1 MLDALEALRES
12 LAPHYDIE
20 RQIGAGGMARVF
32 LAVEQHPHR
41 RVAIKVIDPEL
52 SNRLLRERFIREV
65 ELSSKLSHPHIVP
78 IFSAGEAAGLFYY
91 VMPYV
96 EGESLRHRL
105 LRERK
110 LPLEVA
116 LHVTRDVADA
126 LAFAHAQGIIH
137 RDIKPENILLSGEH
151 AIVAD
156 FGIARAISAAG
167 ALTLTQTGQSIGS
180 PGYMSPEQA
189 LGTGDLDARTDVYSL
204 GCVLFEMLAG
214 EPPVPS
220 LAERVIHNWGALES
234 SDALRRV
241 EGGVVR
247 AVKHA
252 ISKALAPLP
261 DERFATAAEFAAALG
276 GSAHRSSVPA
286 RGILA
291 SRRGRRIVLGTG
303 TLAAAAAAV
312 ILAVRRPAAG
322 LNDRRVVVAV
332 IENHTGD
339 PAFDNLGH
347 MAADWVTQGLAQTGL
362 VEVVPSMSVMTASR
376 ASGGHGPGHLDAA
389 GLRALGRETG
399 AGTVVWGAY
408 YRQGDSV
415 RFQVQI
421 SAAKD
426 GTVLRALDP
435 VAGPLGQPL
444 SAVEALRQ
452 RVMAALATLFDS
464 RLNRWATT
472 ASQPPNFQAYQE
484 FIAGL
489 DRFVQFDMR
498 GAIAHFERASAV
510 DTAFRL
516 PLIFAANAH
525 MNVGEFAAA
534 DAIGH
539 ALERHSGRLAPLDR
553 AYLAWVLAT
562 CRGDRAEALRAS
574 RAMASLAPASETLYL
589 VAEDARALNRPREA
603 VDALVALGPDRGF
616 TRGWWVYWD
625 ELTTALHLLGD
636 HRAELKQALEG
647 ARRFPDN
654 PQVLMTQVRAL
665 AALGRADE
673 VMQRLAAS
681 VNLPAMQGWTPA
693 DGMVV
698 AALELRAHG
707 HAAAGDAAL
716 AQARDWLAGRSA
728 AEAASEEHRLR
739 VALVSYIAGRLADAQ
754 RQFQLLAAP
763 DRLGRSDSLGAAG
776 AAAVTGDGWDQLD
789 YVGYLGVIAARQ
801 GNREPA
807 LRVDRTLADL
817 KRPYSFG
824 RHTVWRAR
832 IQALLGERDVA
843 VGLLREA
850 IAQGYPH
857 AHALHTD
864 LAFDSLRNYPPFVEL
879 LKPKE

>member
-1 MLDALEALRES
+1 MSDIIDTWRAR
-12 LAPHYDIE
+12 LAPSYDVE
-20 RQIGAGGMARVF
+20 REIGAGGMARVF

-41 RVAIKVIDPEL
+41 RVAIKVLDPEV
-52 SNRLLRERFIREV
+52 STRLLRERFIREV
-65 ELSSKLSHPHIVP
+65 DLSSKLSHPHIVP
-78 IFSAGEAAGLFYY
+78 IFSAGEVDGLFYY

-105 LRERK
+105 VRERK
-110 LPLEVA
+110 LPLAAA
-116 LHVTRDVADA
+116 LHITRDVADA

-137 RDIKPENILLSGEH
+137 RDIKPENILLSGDH

-167 ALTLTQTGQSIGS
+167 APTLTQTGQSIGS

-498 GAIAHFERASAV
+498 GAISHFERGSAE
-510 DTAFRL
+510 DTTFRL

-525 MNVGEFAAA
+525 MNLGEFAAA
-534 DAIGH
+534 DSIGH
-539 ALERHSGRLAPLDR
+539 ALERYAGRLAPLDR

-562 CRGDRAEALRAS
+562 CRGDGAEALRAA
-574 RAMASLAPASETLYL
+574 RAMTHLAPASEALYL
-589 VAEDARALNRPREA
+589 VAEDAMALNRPREA
-603 VDALVALGPDRGF
+603 VDALMTLGPDRGF
-616 TRGWWVYWD
+616 TRGWWVYWYD
-625 ELTTALHLLGD
+625 LTTALHLLGD
-636 HRAELKQALEG
+636 YRRELQQALEG
-647 ARRFPDN
+647 VRRFPDN
-654 PQVLMTQVRAL
+654 PQILTTEVRAL
-665 AALGRADE
+665 AALGRVVDMRRRVAASENLPRVQGWAPAD
-673 VMQRLAAS
+673 VLLLAA
-681 VNLPAMQGWTPA
+681 V
-693 DGMVV
+693 
-698 AALELRAHG
+698 ELRAHG
-707 HAAAGDAAL
+707 HAPEADTTL
-716 AQARDWLAGRSA
+716 AEARDWLAARPP
-728 AEAASEEHRLR
+728 AEAASAAHQLR
-739 VALVSYIAGRLADAQ
+739 VALVAYTAGRLADAQ
-754 RQFQLLAAP
+754 RGFEGLAANKSP
-763 DRLGRSDSLGAAG
+763 GRSDSL
-776 AAAVTGDGWDQLD
+776 AAVAVMGDGWDQMD
-789 YVGYLGVIAARQ
+789 YLGYLGAVAARQ
-801 GNREPA
+801 GNRDQA
-807 LRVDRTLADL
+807 LRVDQTLARV
-817 KRPYSFG
+817 KRPYLFG
-824 RHTVWRAR
+824 RPTVWRAR
-832 IQALLGERDVA
+832 IQALLGERDAAVA
-843 VGLLREA
+843 LLQEA
-850 IAQGYPH
+850 FARGYPH
-857 AHALHTD
+857 AHGLHVD
-864 LAFDSLRNYPPFVEL
+864 LAFESLRDYAPFREL
-879 LKPKE
+879 LTPKE

>member
-1 MLDALEALRES
+1 MLDALEALRDS

-41 RVAIKVIDPEL
+41 RVAIKVIAPEL

-65 ELSSKLSHPHIVP
+65 DLPSKLSHPHIVP

-96 EGESLRHRL
+96 EGESLRHRR

-110 LPLEVA
+110 LPLETA

-137 RDIKPENILLSGEH
+137 RDIKPENILLSGNH

-167 ALTLTQTGQSIGS
+167 APTLTQTGQSIGS

-435 VAGPLGQPL
+435 VAGPLAQPL
-444 SAVEALRQ
+444 DAVEALRQ
-452 RVMAALATLFDS
+452 RVMAALATLFDA
-464 RLNRWATT
+464 RLSQWATT

-498 GAIAHFERASAV
+498 GAISHFERGSAE
-510 DTAFRL
+510 DTTFRL

-525 MNVGEFAAA
+525 MNLGEFAAA
-534 DAIGH
+534 DSIGH
-539 ALERHSGRLAPLDR
+539 ALERYAGRLAPLDR

-562 CRGDRAEALRAS
+562 CRGDGAEALRAS
-574 RAMASLAPASETLYL
+574 RPMASLAPASETLYL

-616 TRGWWVYWD
+616 TRGWWVYWYD
-625 ELTTALHLLGD
+625 LTTALHLLGD
-636 HRAELKQALEG
+636 HRRELKQALEG
-647 ARRFPDN
+647 VRRFPDN
-654 PQVLMTQVRAL
+654 PQILTTEVRAL
-665 AALGRADE
+665 AALGRGVDMRRRVAASENLPRVQGWAPAD
-673 VMQRLAAS
+673 VLLLAA
-681 VNLPAMQGWTPA
+681 V
-693 DGMVV
+693 
-698 AALELRAHG
+698 ELRAHG
-707 HAAAGDAAL
+707 HAPEADTTL
-716 AQARDWLAGRSA
+716 AEARDWLAARPP
-728 AEAASEEHRLR
+728 AEAASAAHQLR
-739 VALVSYIAGRLADAQ
+739 VALVAYTAGRLAEAK
-754 RQFQLLAAP
+754 RGFEGLAADARP
-763 DRLGRSDSLGAAG
+763 GRSDSL
-776 AAAVTGDGWDQLD
+776 AAVAVMGDGWDQMD
-789 YVGYLGVIAARQ
+789 YLGYLGAVAAPQ
-801 GNREPA
+801 GNRDQA
-807 LRVDRTLADL
+807 LRVDQTLARV
-817 KRPYSFG
+817 KRPYLVG
-824 RHTVWRAR
+824 RPTVWRAR
-832 IQALLGERDVA
+832 IQASLAERDAAVA
-843 VGLLREA
+843 LLQDAFAR
-850 IAQGYPH
+850 GHPH
-857 AHALHTD
+857 ARGLHVHP
-864 LAFDSLRNYPPFVEL
+864 AC
-879 LKPKE
+879 

>member
-1 MLDALEALRES
+1 MLDALEALRDS

-41 RVAIKVIDPEL
+41 RVAIKVIAPEL

-65 ELSSKLSHPHIVP
+65 DLSSKLSHPHIVP

-110 LPLEVA
+110 LPLEAA

-137 RDIKPENILLSGEH
+137 RDIKPENILLSGDH

-167 ALTLTQTGQSIGS
+167 APTLTQTGQSIGS

-408 YRQGDSV
+408 YRQADSV
-415 RFQVQI
+415 RFQIQI
-421 SAAKD
+421 SAAAD
-426 GTVLRALDP
+426 GKVLRALDP
-435 VAGPLGQPL
+435 VAGPLAQPL

-452 RVMAALATLFDS
+452 RVMAVLATLFDS
-464 RLNRWATT
+464 RLSRWATT

-498 GAIAHFERASAV
+498 GAIAHFERGSAE
-510 DTAFRL
+510 DTTFRL

-525 MNVGEFAAA
+525 MHLGEFAAA
-534 DAIGH
+534 DSIGH
-539 ALERHSGRLAPLDR
+539 ALERYAGRLAPLDR

-562 CRGDRAEALRAS
+562 CRGDGAEALRAA
-574 RAMASLAPASETLYL
+574 RAMTHLAPASEALYL
-589 VAEDARALNRPREA
+589 VAEDAMALNRPREA
-603 VDALVALGPDRGF
+603 VDALMTLGPDRGF
-616 TRGWWVYWD
+616 TRGWWVYWYD
-625 ELTTALHLLGD
+625 LTTALHLLGD
-636 HRAELKQALEG
+636 HRRELQQALEG
-647 ARRFPDN
+647 VRRFPDN
-654 PQVLMTQVRAL
+654 PQILTTEVRAL
-665 AALGRADE
+665 AALGRVADMRRRVAASE
-673 VMQRLAAS
+673 NLPRVQGWAPADVLLLAA
-681 VNLPAMQGWTPA
+681 V
-693 DGMVV
+693 
-698 AALELRAHG
+698 ELRAHG
-707 HAAAGDAAL
+707 HAPEADTTL
-716 AQARDWLAGRSA
+716 AEARDWLAARPP
-728 AEAASEEHRLR
+728 AEAASAAHQLR
-739 VALVSYIAGRLADAQ
+739 VALVAYTAGRLADAQ
-754 RQFQLLAAP
+754 RGFEGLAADKSP
-763 DRLGRSDSLGAAG
+763 GRGDSL
-776 AAAVTGDGWDQLD
+776 AAVAVMGDGWDQM
-789 YVGYLGVIAARQ
+789 
-801 GNREPA
+801 E
-807 LRVDRTLADL
+807 DRKSTRLNSSHQSTS
-817 KRPYSFG
+817 RM
-824 RHTVWRAR
+824 
-832 IQALLGERDVA
+832 
-843 VGLLREA
+843 
-850 IAQGYPH
+850 
-857 AHALHTD
+857 
-864 LAFDSLRNYPPFVEL
+864 
-879 LKPKE
+879 

>member
-1 MLDALEALRES
+1 MLDALEALRDS

-41 RVAIKVIDPEL
+41 RVAIKVIAPEL

-65 ELSSKLSHPHIVP
+65 DLSSKLSHPHIVP

-105 LRERK
+105 LRERR
-110 LPLEVA
+110 LPLEAA
-116 LHVTRDVADA
+116 LHITRDVADA

-137 RDIKPENILLSGEH
+137 RDIKPENILLPGDH

-167 ALTLTQTGQSIGS
+167 ALTLTQTGQAIGS

-189 LGTGDLDARTDVYSL
+189 LGTGDLDARTDIYSL

-220 LAERVIHNWGALES
+220 FGERLIRNWGALEAS
-234 SDALRRV
+234 EGLRRV
-241 EGGVVR
+241 AGREARG
-247 AVKHA
+247 VKHA
-252 ISKALAPLP
+252 ISTALAPVP
-261 DERFATAAEFAAALG
+261 DERFPTAGEFAAALG
-276 GSAHRSSVPA
+276 GPAHRTGVPT
-286 RGILA
+286 RGVLA
-291 SRRGRRIVLGTG
+291 GRRGRRL
-303 TLAAAAAAV
+303 TLAAGTLVAAAAV
-312 ILAVRRPAAG
+312 VALVVRRPGSG
-322 LNDRRVVVAV
+322 LTDRRVVVAV

-339 PAFDNLGH
+339 PSLDNLGH

-376 ASGGHGPGHLDAA
+376 ASGGHGQGHLDAS

-435 VAGPLGQPL
+435 VAGPLAQPL
-444 SAVEALRQ
+444 EGVEALRQ

-464 RLNRWATT
+464 RLSRWATT

-484 FIAGL
+484 FIGGL

-498 GAIAHFERASAV
+498 GAIAHFERAVAV
-510 DTAFRL
+510 DTTFRL

-525 MNVGEFAAA
+525 MNVGEFGVA
-534 DAIGH
+534 DSLGH
-539 ALERHSGRLAPLDR
+539 ALERHAGRFAPLDR

-562 CRGDRAEALRAS
+562 CRGDGPEALRAA
-574 RAMASLAPASETLYL
+574 RAMANLAPGSEALYL
-589 VAEDARALNRPREA
+589 VAEDAMALNRPREA

-616 TRGWWVYWD
+616 TRGWWVYWSD
-625 ELTTALHLLGD
+625 LTSALHLVGD
-636 HRAELKQALEG
+636 HRRELQAALEG
-647 ARRFPDN
+647 LRRFPDN
-654 PQVLMTQVRAL
+654 PQILATQVRAL
-665 AALGRADE
+665 AALGRVEEMRRGVAAGMNLPPMEGWAAAD
-673 VMQRLAAS
+673 VLLLAA
-681 VNLPAMQGWTPA
+681 V
-693 DGMVV
+693 
-698 AALELRAHG
+698 ELRAHG
-707 HAAAGDAAL
+707 HAAAADTML
-716 AQARDWLAGRSA
+716 AQERDWLAARPR
-728 AEAASEEHRLR
+728 AEASSEAHQVR
-739 VALVSYIAGRLADAQ
+739 VALVAYTAGRLADAQ
-754 RQFQLLAAP
+754 REFDRLAARGGP
-763 DRLGRSDSLGAAG
+763 GRSGSVGGAA
-776 AAAVTGDGWDQLD
+776 VMGDAWDQMDYLG
-789 YVGYLGVIAARQ
+789 YVGAVAARQ
-801 GNREPA
+801 GNRVQA
-807 LRVDRTLADL
+807 LRVAQTLERVT
-817 KRPYSFG
+817 RPYLFG
-824 RHTVWRAR
+824 RPIVWRAR
-832 IQALLGERDVA
+832 IAALLGERDGAVA
-843 VGLLREA
+843 LLREA
-850 IAQGYPH
+850 FAKGYPH

-864 LAFDSLRNYPPFVEL
+864 LAFEALRDYAPFQEL
-879 LKPKE
+879 LRPKE

>member
-1 MLDALEALRES
+1 MLDALDALRAS

-41 RVAIKVIDPEL
+41 RVAIKVIAPEL

-65 ELSSKLSHPHIVP
+65 DLSSKLSHPHIVP

-110 LPLEVA
+110 LPLEAA
-116 LHVTRDVADA
+116 LHVTRDVA
-126 LAFAHAQGIIH
+126 
-137 RDIKPENILLSGEH
+137 
-151 AIVAD
+151 
-156 FGIARAISAAG
+156 
-167 ALTLTQTGQSIGS
+167 
-180 PGYMSPEQA
+180 
-189 LGTGDLDARTDVYSL
+189 
-204 GCVLFEMLAG
+204 
-214 EPPVPS
+214 
-220 LAERVIHNWGALES
+220 
-234 SDALRRV
+234 
-241 EGGVVR
+241 R

-464 RLNRWATT
+464 RLHRWATT

-489 DRFVQFDMR
+489 DRSVQFDMR
-498 GAIAHFERASAV
+498 GAIAHFERAVAV
-510 DTAFRL
+510 DTTFRL

-525 MNVGEFAAA
+525 MNVGAFGVA
-534 DAIGH
+534 DSLGH
-539 ALERHSGRLAPLDR
+539 ALERHAGRFAPRDR
-553 AYLAWVLAT
+553 AYLA
-562 CRGDRAEALRAS
+562 RGL
-574 RAMASLAPASETLYL
+574 
-589 VAEDARALNRPREA
+589 
-603 VDALVALGPDRGF
+603 
-616 TRGWWVYWD
+616 
-625 ELTTALHLLGD
+625 
-636 HRAELKQALEG
+636 
-647 ARRFPDN
+647 
-654 PQVLMTQVRAL
+654 
-665 AALGRADE
+665 
-673 VMQRLAAS
+673 
-681 VNLPAMQGWTPA
+681 
-693 DGMVV
+693 
-698 AALELRAHG
+698 
-707 HAAAGDAAL
+707 
-716 AQARDWLAGRSA
+716 
-728 AEAASEEHRLR
+728 
-739 VALVSYIAGRLADAQ
+739 
-754 RQFQLLAAP
+754 
-763 DRLGRSDSLGAAG
+763 
-776 AAAVTGDGWDQLD
+776 
-789 YVGYLGVIAARQ
+789 
-801 GNREPA
+801 
-807 LRVDRTLADL
+807 
-817 KRPYSFG
+817 
-824 RHTVWRAR
+824 
-832 IQALLGERDVA
+832 
-843 VGLLREA
+843 
-850 IAQGYPH
+850 
-857 AHALHTD
+857 
-864 LAFDSLRNYPPFVEL
+864 
-879 LKPKE
+879 